1 LQSKET
7 NTNLILLV
15 DDDNAFR
22 QTLTKRLT
30 KRDFEVMEAEEGSQ
44 ALAILAEHGP
54 QVIVMDV
61 KMPGMDGLTTL
72 GIIKKEHP
80 EKEVILLTGQA
91 SAEDGV
97 AGIKAGAFDYLSKP
111 VAFEHLLGKIRQAFE
126 KVARIHEQAQE
137 AAFRAKM
144 EKRMAL
150 AERLAA
156 LGTLA
161 AGVAH
166 EINNPLAIINESTGW
181 VKQRMERRSDLPEE
195 WRKTLELALSKIE
208 TSVERAGRITHQL
221 LSLARRSPTEIR
233 EFDLAE
239 LAAEVGELLSKT
251 CKQAGVEVTVEQKSP
266 DVRIWSD
273 PNQLRQVLLNLVVN
287 AIQASRPGSQVTVS
301 LDRPNGEMLF
311 AVKDQGEGIPKE
323 NLEKIFEPFF
333 STRTPG
339 KGSGLGLSVSRGII
353 EELGGRLEVES
364 RLGQGS
370 TFAVILPR
378 RPVMASE
385 PEDLGRMALDS
396 QKKIKKLNSGG
407 NPF

>member
-1 LQSKET
+1 MQSKER
-7 NTNLILLV
+7 NKNVILLV
-15 DDDNAFR
+15 DDDSAFR
-22 QTLTKRLT
+22 QTLTKRLK
-30 KRDFEVMEAEEGSQ
+30 KRGFEILEAEEGSE
-44 ALAILAEHGP
+44 ALATLAEHAP
-54 QVIVMDV
+54 QLVVMDV

-72 GIIKKEHP
+72 GAIKKDHP

-91 SAEDGV
+91 STEDGV
-97 AGIKAGAFDYLSKP
+97 AGIKAGAFDYLAKP

-126 KVARIHEQAQE
+126 KIERIHEQAQE
-137 AAFRAKM
+137 AAFRTKM

-239 LAAEVGELLSKT
+239 LAAEVGELVGKT
-251 CKQAGVEVTVEQKSP
+251 CKEARVSVAVDQKSP
-266 DVRIWSD
+266 KTRIWSD
-273 PNQLRQVLLNLVVN
+273 PNRLRQVLLNLVVN
-287 AIQASRPGSQVTVS
+287 AIQASRTGGRVIVT
-301 LDRPNGEMLF
+301 LDNLNNEMLF
-311 AVKDQGEGIPKE
+311 AVNDQGEGIPKE

-339 KGSGLGLSVSRGII
+339 QGSGLGLSVSKGIL

-370 TFAVILPR
+370 TFTVTLPR
-378 RPVMASE
+378 RPAMASE

-396 QKKIKKLNSGG
+396 QKKIKKLNSGE